1 MLEPLRGRYLR
12 TRTSR
17 IMKKRWRIRPHDP
30 QRIEALRRAI
40 DVPAF
45 VAQLL
50 IARGLQDPGTA
61 RSFLDARLT
70 GLRDPNEL
78 PGVPEAIDVIFRA
91 ITDKKRIVIYGDY
104 DVDGMTGTALLWQCL
119 KMLDADVGYYVP
131 HRLDEGYG
139 LNEEALK
146 SLASNGTA
154 LVVTVDCGIASVAE
168 AEIAAQLGIELVI
181 TDHHQ
186 MAERLPQAAAIV
198 HPRLPG
204 TSYPF
209 GELSGSG
216 VAFKLAWALCQR
228 ACGASKVSERMK
240 NFLMQSI
247 ALASMGTVA
256 DVVPLVD
263 ENRLIVRHGLLSLKQ
278 RPTLGL
284 ATMMRVCG
292 IADKQSFDSEDI
304 GFMLGPRLN
313 ASGRLGQA
321 QLAVELLTTQS
332 AERAQALAEYI
343 EELNNSRQSL
353 ERSIYLAANKQA
365 KEQFDSSNNAALVLA
380 DRGWHAGV
388 IGIIA
393 GRLAEKYHRPVVMI
407 SIDELGIKPA
417 AGSARS
423 VPGFDLCRALSQ
435 CSEHLLSH
443 GGHAAAAG
451 LKIEPERIEAFRE
464 DFCECVAAEITSDKQ
479 VADLWIDAEAPLSA
493 FTLSSVS
500 QIEQLAPF
508 GQGNGRP
515 MLCATGVD
523 LAEPPRRIGG
533 GGRHLAL
540 KFTQHGM
547 QMRGVAFGGG
557 DWADEMEALGQPMKI
572 AFRPYINEFR
582 GRRTVELQLADW
594 RAADDID

>member
-1 MLEPLRGRYLR
+1 
-12 TRTSR
+12 
-17 IMKKRWRIRPHDP
+17 MKKRWRIRPHDP
-30 QRIEALRRAI
+30 HRIEALRRAI

-50 IARGLQDPGTA
+50 IARGLQEPNQA
-61 RSFLDARLT
+61 RSFLDARLS
-70 GLRDPNEL
+70 GLRDPNDL
-78 PGVPEAIDVIFRA
+78 PGMPGAVDAIFSA
-91 ITDKKRIVIYGDY
+91 IAAKKRIVVYGDY
-104 DVDGMTGTALLWQCL
+104 DVDGMTGTALLWECL

-131 HRLDEGYG
+131 HRLEEGYG
-139 LNEEALK
+139 LNADALK
-146 SLASNGTA
+146 SLAEKGTK
-154 LVVTVDCGIASVAE
+154 LIVTVDCGIASVEE
-168 AEIAAQLGIELVI
+168 AETAAQLGIELVV

-186 MAERLPQAAAIV
+186 MRDTLPNAKAIV

-204 TSYPF
+204 SSYPF
-209 GELSGSG
+209 GELSGAG

-228 ACGASKVSERMK
+228 ACDAQKVSQRMK
-240 NFLMQSI
+240 NFLMRSVS
-247 ALASMGTVA
+247 LAAMGTVA

-263 ENRLIVRHGLLSLKQ
+263 ENRIIVRHGLVGLKE

-332 AERAQALAEYI
+332 HERADSLAEYI

-353 ERSIYLAANKQA
+353 ERSIFLAANKQA
-365 KEQFDSSNNAALVLA
+365 KEQLDSPDNAALVLA
-380 DRGWHAGV
+380 GRGWHAGV

-423 VPGFDLCRALSQ
+423 VPGFDLCQALAH
-435 CSEHLLSH
+435 CDEHLISH

-451 LKIEPERIEAFRE
+451 LKIAPDNIEAFRE
-464 DFCECVAAEITSDKQ
+464 DFNEQVAAEITSEQQ

-493 FTLSSVS
+493 FTLSSVT

-523 LAEPPRRIGG
+523 LAEAPKRIGG

-540 KFTQHGM
+540 KFSQHGM

-557 DWADEMEALGQPMKI
+557 DWADEMTAVGQPLKI

-594 RAADDID
+594 RAANDSD